1 MFAFWRGLILVF
13 ERTAFG
19 DASGTDTESVPRLF
33 YHTLTIFNAIGCHIW
48 GKTYVYINIE
58 EAKQGNMNKK
68 NIIKIILAVAAVIIV
83 TKGVLFVYD
92 KIEVMNAPTMQEI
105 VEANPWTVPADWFKT
120 DTITIKGRIEDY
132 DAEEF
137 GFTSMACYYDDVF
150 EKDNTVLVLDIADD
164 GTFCKKFLAS
174 YPVCN
179 SFIADGSKVF
189 FNAIPFFAR
198 PGETIDI
205 SVRKAS
211 FGRYECVYN
220 NGSSRDVERWL
231 RTSRKLEGVM
241 KPLWKFEGTFDEAN
255 EVADEVWRRAMARLQ
270 KVSRSEDYTPMEV
283 QLALADFQA
292 NFGMDYIGCI
302 ERIAGGLTKS
312 EERDSVWYTEILDSA
327 EWKKYLDYETYA
339 PMRRIDYDNPLL
351 FASSSY
357 FFLQNRVQYAKPVRE
372 DLYKGILSEGGG
384 MEVNFENYSKKLT
397 NNLAALRKFMGADR
411 ENLTAQMCV
420 YKEMAQ
426 EFDTWRNTDDLLDS
440 LFPLYLDA
448 LKNPY
453 IRQKAEQFRD
463 RRLAQT
469 DLATPL
475 PDVPDAKLIR
485 NLNAKF
491 PGRFLIIDFWGMT
504 CGPCRAAIQASK
516 ELRARVAKRDDVKL
530 IFIAGERTAEG
541 SEAYHNYVNEWLA
554 DEVTVCLT
562 NRDFDRL
569 RELFQFNSIP
579 HYETITPDGR
589 RVREDLSIH
598 GYDDFDYELQRLK
611 EKLK

>member
-1 MFAFWRGLILVF
+1 
-13 ERTAFG
+13 
-19 DASGTDTESVPRLF
+19 
-33 YHTLTIFNAIGCHIW
+33 
-48 GKTYVYINIE
+48 
-58 EAKQGNMNKK
+58 MNKK

-283 QLALADFQA
+283 QLALADLQA

-302 ERIAGGLTKS
+302 ERIARGLTKS

-530 IFIAGERTAEG
+530 IFIAGECTAEG

-554 DEVTVCLT
+554 DEETVCLT

-598 GYDDFDYELQRLK
+598 GYDDFDYELKRLK

>member
-283 QLALADFQA
+283 QLALADLQA

-302 ERIAGGLTKS
+302 ERIARGLTKS

-426 EFDTWRNTDDLLDS
+426 EFDTWRNTDDVLNS

-554 DEVTVCLT
+554 DEETVCLT

-598 GYDDFDYELQRLK
+598 GYDDFDYELKRLK

>member
-1 MFAFWRGLILVF
+1 
-13 ERTAFG
+13 
-19 DASGTDTESVPRLF
+19 
-33 YHTLTIFNAIGCHIW
+33 
-48 GKTYVYINIE
+48 
-58 EAKQGNMNKK
+58 MNKK

-179 SFIADGSKVF
+179 SFITDGSKVF

-255 EVADEVWRRAMARLQ
+255 EVADEVWRRAMVRLQ
-270 KVSRSEDYTPMEV
+270 HVSRSEDYTPMEV

-302 ERIAGGLTKS
+302 ERIARGLTKS

-453 IRQKAEQFRD
+453 IRQKAEQFRN

-475 PDVPDAKLIR
+475 PDVHDAELIR

-554 DEVTVCLT
+554 NEETVCLT

>member
-255 EVADEVWRRAMARLQ
+255 EVADEVWRRAMVRLQ
-270 KVSRSEDYTPMEV
+270 HVSRSEDYTPMEV

-302 ERIAGGLTKS
+302 ERIARGLTKS

-453 IRQKAEQFRD
+453 IRQKAEQFRN

-475 PDVPDAKLIR
+475 PDVPDAELIR

-554 DEVTVCLT
+554 NEETVCLT

-569 RELFQFNSIP
+569 RELFQFNGIP

>member
-283 QLALADFQA
+283 QLALADLQA

-302 ERIAGGLTKS
+302 ERIARGLTKS

-475 PDVPDAKLIR
+475 PDVPDAELIR

-530 IFIAGERTAEG
+530 IFIAGECTAEG

-554 DEVTVCLT
+554 DEETVCLT

-598 GYDDFDYELQRLK
+598 GYDDFDYELKRLK

>member
-1 MFAFWRGLILVF
+1 
-13 ERTAFG
+13 
-19 DASGTDTESVPRLF
+19 
-33 YHTLTIFNAIGCHIW
+33 
-48 GKTYVYINIE
+48 
-58 EAKQGNMNKK
+58 MNKK

-255 EVADEVWRRAMARLQ
+255 KVADEVWRRAMARLQ

-283 QLALADFQA
+283 QLALADLQA

-453 IRQKAEQFRD
+453 IRQKAEQFRN

-475 PDVPDAKLIR
+475 PDVHDAELIR

-554 DEVTVCLT
+554 DEETVCLT

-598 GYDDFDYELQRLK
+598 GYDDFDYELKRLK

>member
-302 ERIAGGLTKS
+302 ERIARGLTKS

-453 IRQKAEQFRD
+453 IRQKAEQFRN

-475 PDVPDAKLIR
+475 PDVPDAELIR

>member
-283 QLALADFQA
+283 QLALADLQA

-302 ERIAGGLTKS
+302 ERIARGLTKS

-453 IRQKAEQFRD
+453 IRQKAEQFRN

-475 PDVPDAKLIR
+475 PDVHDAELIR

-554 DEVTVCLT
+554 DEETVCLT

-598 GYDDFDYELQRLK
+598 GYDDFDYELKRLK

>member
-1 MFAFWRGLILVF
+1 
-13 ERTAFG
+13 
-19 DASGTDTESVPRLF
+19 
-33 YHTLTIFNAIGCHIW
+33 
-48 GKTYVYINIE
+48 
-58 EAKQGNMNKK
+58 MNKK

-453 IRQKAEQFRD
+453 IRQKAEQFRN

-475 PDVPDAKLIR
+475 PDVPDAELIR

>member
-1 MFAFWRGLILVF
+1 MLAFWRGLILYLDG
-13 ERTAFG
+13 RRLAM
-19 DASGTDTESVPRLF
+19 PRIRIQYQYRATS
-33 YHTLTIFNAIGCHIW
+33 YHILTIFNAIGCHIW

-270 KVSRSEDYTPMEV
+270 HVSRSEDYTPMEV

-384 MEVNFENYSKKLT
+384 MEVNFENYSKKLA
-397 NNLAALRKFMGADR
+397 NGLAALRKFMGADR

-426 EFDTWRNTDDLLDS
+426 EFDTWRNTDDLLNS

-475 PDVPDAKLIR
+475 PDVPDAELIR

>member
-1 MFAFWRGLILVF
+1 
-13 ERTAFG
+13 
-19 DASGTDTESVPRLF
+19 
-33 YHTLTIFNAIGCHIW
+33 
-48 GKTYVYINIE
+48 
-58 EAKQGNMNKK
+58 MNKK

-283 QLALADFQA
+283 QLALADLQA

-302 ERIAGGLTKS
+302 ERIARGLTKS

-453 IRQKAEQFRD
+453 IRQKAEQFRN

-475 PDVPDAKLIR
+475 PDVPDAELIR

-554 DEVTVCLT
+554 DEETVCLT

-598 GYDDFDYELQRLK
+598 GHDDFDYELQRLK

>member
-1 MFAFWRGLILVF
+1 MLAFWRGLILVF

-164 GTFCKKFLAS
+164 GTFCKKFPAS

-283 QLALADFQA
+283 QLALADLQA

-302 ERIAGGLTKS
+302 ERIARGLTKS

-453 IRQKAEQFRD
+453 IRQKAEQFRN

-475 PDVPDAKLIR
+475 PDVPEAELIR
-485 NLNAKF
+485 NLNAKY

-554 DEVTVCLT
+554 NEETVCLT

>member
-283 QLALADFQA
+283 QLALADLQA

-302 ERIAGGLTKS
+302 ERIARGLTKS

-453 IRQKAEQFRD
+453 IRQKAEQFRN

-554 DEVTVCLT
+554 DEETVCLT

>member
-1 MFAFWRGLILVF
+1 MLAFWRGLILVF

-283 QLALADFQA
+283 QLALADLQA

-302 ERIAGGLTKS
+302 ERIARGLTKS
-312 EERDSVWYTEILDSA
+312 EERDSVWYTESLDSA

-530 IFIAGERTAEG
+530 IFIAGERIAEG

-554 DEVTVCLT
+554 DEETVCLT

-598 GYDDFDYELQRLK
+598 GYDDFDYELKRLK